1 MKLHIYMI
9 MTKNT
14 GLFDVEISLI
24 TKELTDSIKEKKN
37 VTATLLKNSYIIYD
51 LLFSLIARILYFLW
65 HIFLLYDN
73 ITQVM

>member
-1 MKLHIYMI
+1 MKLHIFMI

-14 GLFDVEISLI
+14 GLFDAEISLI

-37 VTATLLKNSYIIYD
+37 VTATHLKNSHIIYD

-65 HIFLLYDN
+65 HFFLLHDN